1 MSARAGFTV
10 SRLEGAA
17 SRPSPNGTQAK
28 ITVEIRC
35 HWPSRAGHADAVRAA
50 LTSAYAEAMA
60 QVEDFDA

>member
-10 SRLEGAA
+10 SRIEGAA

-35 HWPSRAGHADAVRAA
+35 HWPSQAGHADAVRAA
-50 LTSAYAEAMA
+50 ITSAYEQAMS
-60 QVEDFDA
+60 QVQDYDE